1 MSDIYRLKEHEEEI
15 AAMDGF
21 GQKSADNLLQAIENS
36 KETEPWRFLYA
47 LSIPNVGTDAAKRII
62 RYCGGSIYSFIDKLK
77 TGEDLSRAENVG
89 EVINKSV
96 YEWKQNQDRMDDF
109 AELVDLLSFK
119 EEKLDSNVLAGKTV
133 VITGTLETFENRDAF
148 IAFVEANGGKVAGSV
163 SKKTAYLVNND
174 VFSSSSKNKKAQ
186 ELGVPIVSEIEF
198 RNLVLG

>member
-1 MSDIYRLKEHEEEI
+1 MSTNL
-15 AAMDGF
+15 
-21 GQKSADNLLQAIENS
+21 DNI
-36 KETEPWRFLYA
+36 K
-47 LSIPNVGTDAAKRII
+47 
-62 RYCGGSIYSFIDKLK
+62 
-77 TGEDLSRAENVG
+77 DLSRAENVG

>member
-1 MSDIYRLKEHEEEI
+1 
-15 AAMDGF
+15 
-21 GQKSADNLLQAIENS
+21 
-36 KETEPWRFLYA
+36 
-47 LSIPNVGTDAAKRII
+47 
-62 RYCGGSIYSFIDKLK
+62 
-77 TGEDLSRAENVG
+77 
-89 EVINKSV
+89 
-96 YEWKQNQDRMDDF
+96 MDDF